1 MLHKDADNAI
11 NCLLNGTKDW
21 ILIHPDN
28 EENVS
33 GSVGFFNFFNFINE
47 AFRSLSFDKEVNQ
60 VCLFTS

>member
-33 GSVGFFNFFNFINE
+33 RSV
-47 AFRSLSFDKEVNQ
+47 ALSIFLCYKGG
-60 VCLFTS
+60 LPIAKF

>member
-28 EENVS
+28 EEN
-33 GSVGFFNFFNFINE
+33 GRRSVALFILCYFN
-47 AFRSLSFDKEVNQ
+47 L
-60 VCLFTS
+60 

>member
-33 GSVGFFNFFNFINE
+33 RSVALFILFYFIKE
-47 AFRSLSFDKEVNQ
+47 ALQSLSFNEEENQ
-60 VCLFTS
+60 VCLFTF

>member
-11 NCLLNGTKDW
+11 NCLVNGTKDW

-33 GSVGFFNFFNFINE
+33 
-47 AFRSLSFDKEVNQ
+47 RYLLVNY
-60 VCLFTS
+60 LFSA